1 MPASDYRALQN
12 QVRELHRLLGKKTL
26 EAEILKDA
34 LEHATGS
41 KKTTAAAAAPPSATS
56 NSRRPMVTVI
66 RPSRARRV
74 NGTIARHERAV
85 FTLACWNSCATIADA
100 PNPPLLRASPLAHLR
115 AYFRQHFLVCPFARR
130 DRVFWIDTD
139 IWPAACVDTDPT
151 SCAQRL
157 AFTGKQKTRVVH
169 DAL

>member
-1 MPASDYRALQN
+1 MPTSI
-12 QVRELHRLLGKKTL
+12 GK
-26 EAEILKDA
+26 
-34 LEHATGS
+34 S
-41 KKTTAAAAAPPSATS
+41 
-56 NSRRPMVTVI
+56 
-66 RPSRARRV
+66 ARR
-74 NGTIARHERAV
+74 RM
-85 FTLACWNSCATIADA
+85 
-100 PNPPLLRASPLAHLR
+100 R
-115 AYFRQHFLVCPFARR
+115 AYGARDDVRAIIFRPVDHDPVLARYRHFFLPQSSSASRVTAGAFEGLFRQHFLVCPFARR